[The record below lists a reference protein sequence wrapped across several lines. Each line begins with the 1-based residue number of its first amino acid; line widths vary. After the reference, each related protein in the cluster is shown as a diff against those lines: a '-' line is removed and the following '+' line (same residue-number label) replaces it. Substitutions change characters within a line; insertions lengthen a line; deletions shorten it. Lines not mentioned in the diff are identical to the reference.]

1 MKFVVTTSIAL
12 VMITIIAVD
21 ARTPQ
26 SRGQR
31 PNASPAPPHTEES
44 TETLPP
50 GNIAHGRYIAEHV
63 AMCIECHSR
72 RDPQG
77 NIIESEAFL
86 GGPIPVAPPGADWA
100 NRAPRNRGLPGYT
113 DEQALRLLTEGAIG
127 RDGKQLRLPMPRFR
141 MTTQDAADVI
151 AFLRSL
157 Q

>member
-50 GNIAHGRYIAEHV
+50 GNIAPEATHLLQARCNRQSIIRREIATVITDAFWIV
-63 AMCIECHSR
+63 A
-72 RDPQG
+72 
-77 NIIESEAFL
+77 
-86 GGPIPVAPPGADWA
+86 W
-100 NRAPRNRGLPGYT
+100 
-113 DEQALRLLTEGAIG
+113 
-127 RDGKQLRLPMPRFR
+127 
-141 MTTQDAADVI
+141 QD
-151 AFLRSL
+151 
-157 Q
+157 